1 MEGDKSTPKK
11 LPPPWSDLFRLRD
24 ADFLSDIPS
33 FAESARISY
42 SERDCRTA
50 FSSDPFAA
58 ESIPLFI
65 AHPSFG
71 QYDFLTPL
79 MLTFI

>member
-1 MEGDKSTPKK
+1 MQISCRTFPLLPKV
-11 LPPPWSDLFRLRD
+11 PVYPN
-24 ADFLSDIPS
+24 
-33 FAESARISY
+33 
-42 SERDCRTA
+42 SERDSRTA